1 MKKYQQIM
9 SQILRYRAPL
19 AFSDHDSEIA
29 LYYRAVKKICR
40 KCKAKLAINAIQC
53 IKCHNK
59 DLRIKHKLRSSNG
72 GDSGYGL
79 NASRTINLKEFK
91 KRFKF

>member
-1 MKKYQQIM
+1 M
-9 SQILRYRAPL
+9 SQILGYRAPF

-59 DLRIKHKLRSSNG
+59 DLRIKHKLRGSNG
-72 GDSGYGL
+72 GTGYGL
-79 NASRTINLKEFK
+79 NDSRTINLKEFK

>member
-1 MKKYQQIM
+1 M
-9 SQILRYRAPL
+9 SQILGYRAPL

-29 LYYRAVKKICR
+29 LYYRSAKKICR
-40 KCKAKLAINAIQC
+40 KCKAKLAINSNQC
-53 IKCHNK
+53 IKCHSK

-72 GDSGYGL
+72 GTGYGL
-79 NASRTINLKEFK
+79 NDSRTINLKEFK